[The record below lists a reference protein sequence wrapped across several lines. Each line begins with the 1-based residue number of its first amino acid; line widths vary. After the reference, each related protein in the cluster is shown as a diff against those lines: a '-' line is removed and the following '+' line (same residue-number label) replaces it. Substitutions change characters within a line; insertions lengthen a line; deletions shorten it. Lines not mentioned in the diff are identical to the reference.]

1 MTSFDLVSA
10 AAVLAMVG
18 GLVAVLWEI
27 LAKDPRG
34 LLEMMDDSRRFAAAP
49 LAGQPAS
56 QSRPLDPA
64 APAPATTAAPQP
76 DRRLAA

>member
-10 AAVLAMVG
+10 AAVLVMVG

-49 LAGQPAS
+49 LAGQPAPAG
-56 QSRPLDPA
+56 RPA
-64 APAPATTAAPQP
+64 APAPATKAAAQP